1 MGESESYLT
10 VNGMLTTFSLANQEV
25 LRWILAMQKSIGDSA
40 SPEKITEYLW
50 STLKSGRVVPGYGH
64 GVLRAPDP
72 RFVALQQF
80 CDARPELSSSPV
92 IRLVKQVSE
101 IAPQV
106 LKEHG
111 KVRAFDT
118 VRLSPT
124 FSYVLRQKILT
135 QTSMPLPVSDCLRV
149 ETTDTHKT

>member
-1 MGESESYLT
+1 VRPSPTPQPVLILT
-10 VNGMLTTFSLANQEV
+10 AISLANQEV
-25 LRWILAMQKSIGDSA
+25 LRWILAMQQSVGDNA

-50 STLKSGRVVPGYGH
+50 STLNSGRVVPGYGH
-64 GVLRAPDP
+64 GVLRSPDP
-72 RFVALQQF
+72 RFIALQQF

-111 KVRAFDT
+111 KVRSLHLHS
-118 VRLSPT
+118 VS
-124 FSYVLRQKILT
+124 SI
-135 QTSMPLPVSDCLRV
+135 PLDC
-149 ETTDTHKT
+149 H